1 MKADRMAVLKAT
13 VARQEVFLARVEAE
27 ISEMA
32 GWYVE
37 DGLSV
42 RSARQKA
49 VRNHP
54 YYVLRRW
61 REARKAK
68 MLASSIPARLFGE
81 RAKNAG

>member
-1 MKADRMAVLKAT
+1 MTGRMAVLRAAA
-13 VARQEVFLARVEAE
+13 ARHEAHLARVEAE
-27 ISEMA
+27 IRELA

-37 DGLSV
+37 DGLSD

-61 REARKAK
+61 REAHKLGKLRKLTGGREMK
-68 MLASSIPARLFGE
+68 ARD
-81 RAKNAG
+81 A